1 MLDEILQPRWDN
13 RAAKR
18 LLRRL
23 IKSLGLIPK
32 RIIKDKLRSYRAANR
47 EVAPD
52 SDHWSHKGLNNRAEY
67 SHLTF
72 RKQEMAMQGHR
83 SPGGL
88 QSFVPTHSATRNCFR
103 TPVRLRSALTIRYTA
118 SKQLA
123 HGMPQRNQPEIH
135 KTAFLGGAGS

>member
-1 MLDEILQPRWDN
+1 
-13 RAAKR
+13 
-18 LLRRL
+18 
-23 IKSLGLIPK
+23 
-32 RIIKDKLRSYRAANR
+32 
-47 EVAPD
+47 
-52 SDHWSHKGLNNRAEY
+52 
-67 SHLTF
+67 
-72 RKQEMAMQGHR
+72 MQGHR

-135 KTAFLGGAGS
+135 KTAFLGGAGVNVTTPNSRPNWQAKLPTNFKDAWPSKKFATNPDQTGGDEVCDESAEIKVALISFRFSFACHRG